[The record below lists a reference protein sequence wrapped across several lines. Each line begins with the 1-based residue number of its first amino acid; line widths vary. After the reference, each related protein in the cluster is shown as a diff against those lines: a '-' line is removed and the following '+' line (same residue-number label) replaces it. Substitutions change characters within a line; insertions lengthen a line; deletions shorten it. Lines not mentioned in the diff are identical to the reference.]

1 MPRPT
6 RGIGVGDRRGRKP
19 GEPFV
24 IRRLLLASVL
34 AAALPLAA
42 GAQPARTLTIGMGGV
57 PTGYD
62 PHFHSTN
69 NNNAQ
74 LRQIFN
80 PLIDIDTQ
88 GRVFGVLAE
97 SWRIVDDL
105 TWEFRLRGGI
115 RFHDGTPFSPED
127 VAFTIARVPTIPNS
141 PGPFTVQVR
150 PISRVEV
157 VDARTV
163 RLHTNA
169 PTPFLDRDIA
179 QVMMLSRTIHA
190 TAQLADFNAGRALV
204 GTGAYRHV
212 ALALGERHEIAR
224 NPDFWGPRPAWDRVV
239 TRFIT
244 NPGAR
249 SAALLAGDVDLIDAV
264 QVTDVPRLSADPRI
278 ALFSADSNTTAFMFP
293 DAARDNPPHITD
305 KQGNPLPR
313 NPLRDLRV
321 RQAISLAMPRDAIV
335 DRLMAG
341 QGAPAEQI
349 ASRALPDRA
358 QGMPALPTD
367 LARARALMRE
377 AGYPDGFR
385 MTIHGPNGFIVG
397 DSDILQAVA
406 QALTRIGIETR
417 VEVLPPAPFF
427 TRATA
432 REFSFFF
439 STFTANTAAVMLRQV
454 VMTRDPQTG
463 FGTFNRGHYS
473 SPAVDGPLGE
483 ALRTMDEVRRNVLVG
498 QAMRAAVDDL
508 AVIPLMYVRVNW
520 AGLRA
525 KVRYDAHPSWFT
537 NALLASPPD

>member
-1 MPRPT
+1 M
-6 RGIGVGDRRGRKP
+6 RRT
-19 GEPFV
+19 
-24 IRRLLLASVL
+24 LLASAL
-34 AAALPLAA
+34 ASALLAPLAA
-42 GAQPARTLTIGMGGV
+42 PQAQPAQGGPARTLTIGMGGV

-62 PHFHSTN
+62 PHYHSTN

-80 PLIDIDTQ
+80 PLIDIDTS
-88 GRVFGVLAE
+88 GRPFGVLAE
-97 SWRIVDDL
+97 SWRVVEPTI
-105 TWEFRLRGGI
+105 WEFRLREGI
-115 RFHDGTPFSPED
+115 RFHDGTPFGPED
-127 VAFTIARVPTIPNS
+127 IAFTLARVPTIPNS
-141 PGPFTVQVR
+141 PGPFTTQVR
-150 PISRVEV
+150 PITRVEV

-163 RLHTNA
+163 RLHTSA

-190 TAQLADFNAGRALV
+190 NAQLADFNAGRALV

-212 ALALGERHEIAR
+212 SLNLGERHEIVR
-224 NPDFWGPRPAWDRVV
+224 NPEFWGPRPAWDRVV

-264 QVTDVPRLSADPRI
+264 SVTDVPRLSSDPRI
-278 ALFSADSNTTAFMFP
+278 ALFATDSNTTAFMFP

-305 KQGNPLPR
+305 KAGNPLAR

-335 DRLMAG
+335 ERLMQG
-341 QGAPAEQI
+341 QGSPAEQI

-358 QGMPALPTD
+358 AGMPALPTD
-367 LARARALMRE
+367 VARARRLLAE

-397 DSDILQAVA
+397 DADILQAVA

-417 VEVLPPAPFF
+417 VEVIPPAPFF

-439 STFTANTAAVMLRQV
+439 STFTANTAAIMLRQV
-454 VMTRDPQTG
+454 VMTRDAQAG
-463 FGTFNRGHYS
+463 LGAFNRGHYS
-473 SPAVDGPLGE
+473 NPAVDTPLAE
-483 ALRTMDEVRRNVLVG
+483 ALRTMDEGRRNALVG

-520 AGLRA
+520 AGLRT

-537 NALLASPPD
+537 NALLASPAE

>member
-1 MPRPT
+1 M
-6 RGIGVGDRRGRKP
+6 
-19 GEPFV
+19 
-24 IRRLLLASVL
+24 RRLLLSTA
-34 AAALPLAA
+34 LAA
-42 GAQPARTLTIGMGGV
+42 GLLAALGPAAEAQPARTLTIGMGGV

-62 PHFHSTN
+62 PHYHSTN

-80 PLIDIDTQ
+80 PLIDLDTQ

-97 SWRIVDDL
+97 SWRVVDDL
-105 TWEFRLRGGI
+105 TWEFRLREGI
-115 RFHDGTPFSPED
+115 RFHDGTPFGPED
-127 VAFTIARVPTIPNS
+127 VAFTLARVPTIPNS

-150 PISRVEV
+150 PITRVEI

-163 RLHTNA
+163 RLHTSA

-179 QVMMLSRTIHA
+179 QIMMLSRSIHA
-190 TAQLADFNAGRALV
+190 NAQLADFNAGRALV

-212 ALALGERHEIAR
+212 ALALGDRHEIAR
-224 NPDFWGPRPAWDRVV
+224 NPDFWGPRPAWDRVT

-264 QVTDVPRLSADPRI
+264 PVSDIQRLSGDPRI
-278 ALFSADSNTTAFMFP
+278 ALFATDSNTTAFMFP

-305 KQGNPLPR
+305 RQGNPLAR
-313 NPLRDLRV
+313 NPLADLRV
-321 RQAISLAMPRDAIV
+321 RQAISLAMPREAIV
-335 DRLMAG
+335 ERLMQG
-341 QGAPAEQI
+341 QGSPAEQI

-358 QGMPALPTD
+358 QGMPPLPTD
-367 LARARALMRE
+367 VARARALLRE

-397 DSDILQAVA
+397 DADILQAVA

-417 VEVLPPAPFF
+417 VEVLPPATFF

-432 REFSFFF
+432 REFSFYF

-454 VMTRDPQTG
+454 VMTRDPATG
-463 FGTFNRGHYS
+463 FGTFNRGRYS
-473 SPAVDGPLGE
+473 SPAVDGPMSE
-483 ALRTMDEVRRNVLVG
+483 ALRTMDEARRTALVG

-508 AVIPLMYVRVNW
+508 AVVPLMYVRVNW
-520 AGLRA
+520 AGLRN

-537 NALLASPPD
+537 NALLASPAE

>member
-1 MPRPT
+1 MM
-6 RGIGVGDRRGRKP
+6 RR
-19 GEPFV
+19 V
-24 IRRLLLASVL
+24 LLATAVAFGL
-34 AAALPLAA
+34 LPATLTPAAAQAP
-42 GAQPARTLTIGMGGV
+42 RTLTIGMGGV
-57 PTGYD
+57 PTGMD
-62 PHFHSTN
+62 PHYHSTN

-80 PLIDIDTQ
+80 PLIDLDTQ
-88 GRVFGVLAE
+88 GRPFGVLAE

-105 TWEFRLRGGI
+105 TWEFRLREGI

-127 VAFTIARVPTIPNS
+127 VAFTIARVPTVPNS
-141 PGPFTVQVR
+141 PGPFTTQVR

-163 RLHTNA
+163 RLHTAA
-169 PTPFLDRDIA
+169 PTPFLERDIA

-190 TAQLADFNAGRALV
+190 NAQLADFNAGRALV

-224 NPDFWGPRPAWDRVV
+224 NPDFWGERPAWDPVV
-239 TRFIT
+239 TRLIT
-244 NPGAR
+244 NSGAH

-264 QVTDVPRLSADPRI
+264 SVTDVPRLAADPRI
-278 ALFSADSNTTAFMFP
+278 ALFATDSNTTAFMFP
-293 DAARDNPPHITD
+293 DAARDTAPHITD
-305 KQGNPLPR
+305 KQGNPLAR

-321 RQAISLAMPRDAIV
+321 RQAISLAMPRDAMV
-335 DRLMAG
+335 ERLMQG
-341 QGAPAEQI
+341 QGSPAEQI

-367 LARARALMRE
+367 LVRARRLLAE
-377 AGYPDGFR
+377 AGFPDGFR

-417 VEVLPPAPFF
+417 VEVIPPAPFF

-439 STFTANTAAVMLRQV
+439 STFTANSAAVMLRQV
-454 VMTRDPQTG
+454 VMTRDPAQG
-463 FGTFNRGHYS
+463 LGAFNRGHYS
-473 SPAVDGPLGE
+473 NSAVDGPLAE
-483 ALRTMDEVRRNVLVG
+483 ALRTMDEGRRNALTA

-520 AGLRA
+520 AGVRN

-537 NALLASPPD
+537 NALLASPAD

>member
-1 MPRPT
+1 M
-6 RGIGVGDRRGRKP
+6 RRFWIAP
-19 GEPFV
+19 
-24 IRRLLLASVL
+24 L
-34 AAALPLAA
+34 AAALLAA
-42 GAQPARTLTIGMGGV
+42 APAMAQRSLTIGMGGV

-80 PLIDIDTQ
+80 TLIDTDTQ
-88 GRVFGVLAE
+88 GRLFPVLAE
-97 SWRIVDDL
+97 SWRVVDDL
-105 TWEFRLRGGI
+105 TWEFRLREGI

-157 VDARTV
+157 VDGRTV
-163 RLHTNA
+163 RLHTSV

-179 QVMMLSRTIHA
+179 QIMMLSRTIHA
-190 TAQLADFNAGRALV
+190 NAQLADFNAGRALV

-212 ALALGERHEIAR
+212 ALSLGERHEIVR
-224 NPDFWGPRPAWDRVV
+224 NPEFWGPRPAWDRVV

-249 SAALLAGDVDLIDAV
+249 TAALLAGDVDLIDAV
-264 QVTDVPRLSADPRI
+264 AVTDVPRLSSDPRI

-305 KQGNPLPR
+305 KQGNPLAR

-335 DRLMAG
+335 ERLMQG
-341 QGAPAEQI
+341 QGTPAEQI

-358 QGMPALPTD
+358 PGMAALPTD
-367 LARARALMRE
+367 LNRARQLLRE
-377 AGYPDGFR
+377 AGFPDGFR

-397 DSDILQAVA
+397 DADILQAVA
-406 QALTRIGIETR
+406 QSLTRIGIETR

-432 REFSFFF
+432 REFSFYF
-439 STFTANTAAVMLRQV
+439 STFTANTAAIMLRQV
-454 VMTRDPQTG
+454 VMTRDPATG

-473 SPAVDGPLGE
+473 NPAVDGPLGE
-483 ALRTMDEVRRNVLVG
+483 ALRTMDETRRNALTA
-498 QAMRAAVDDL
+498 QAMRVAVEDL

-520 AGLRA
+520 AGMRN

-537 NALLASPPD
+537 NALLASPAQ

>member
-1 MPRPT
+1 M
-6 RGIGVGDRRGRKP
+6 RR
-19 GEPFV
+19 V
-24 IRRLLLASVL
+24 LLATAL
-34 AAALPLAA
+34 ACGLLPALTPAAQAQSGAAA
-42 GAQPARTLTIGMGGV
+42 GAQSSPAGRTLTIGMGGV

-62 PHFHSTN
+62 PHYHSTN

-88 GRVFGVLAE
+88 GRPFGVLAE
-97 SWRIVDDL
+97 SWRVVDDL
-105 TWEFRLRGGI
+105 TWEFRLRDGI

-127 VAFTIARVPTIPNS
+127 IAFTLARVPTIPNS
-141 PGPFTVQVR
+141 PGPFTTQVR
-150 PISRVEV
+150 PISRVEI

-163 RLHTNA
+163 RLHTAA
-169 PTPFLDRDIA
+169 PTPFLERDIA

-190 TAQLADFNAGRALV
+190 NAQLADFNAGRALV

-212 ALALGERHEIAR
+212 ALSLGERHEIAR
-224 NPDFWGPRPAWDRVV
+224 NPNFWGDRPAWDRVV
-239 TRFIT
+239 TRFVT

-264 QVTDVPRLSADPRI
+264 PVTDVARLSSDPRL
-278 ALFSADSNTTAFMFP
+278 ALFATDSNTTAFMFP
-293 DAARDNPPHITD
+293 DAARDNAPHITD
-305 KQGNPLPR
+305 KQGNPLAT
-313 NPLRDLRV
+313 NPLRDRRV

-335 DRLMAG
+335 ERLMQG
-341 QGAPAEQI
+341 QGTPAEQI

-358 QGMPALPTD
+358 PGMAALPTD
-367 LARARALMRE
+367 VNRARALLRE

-397 DSDILQAVA
+397 DADILQAVA

-417 VEVLPPAPFF
+417 VEVIPPAPFF

-454 VMTRDPQTG
+454 VMTRDPQQG
-463 FGTFNRGHYS
+463 LGAFNRGHYS
-473 SPAVDGPLGE
+473 SPAVDVPLAE
-483 ALRTMDEVRRNVLVG
+483 ALRTMDEGRRNALTA

-508 AVIPLMYVRVNW
+508 AVVPLMYVRVNW
-520 AGLRA
+520 AGIRN

-537 NALLASPPD
+537 NALLASPAE